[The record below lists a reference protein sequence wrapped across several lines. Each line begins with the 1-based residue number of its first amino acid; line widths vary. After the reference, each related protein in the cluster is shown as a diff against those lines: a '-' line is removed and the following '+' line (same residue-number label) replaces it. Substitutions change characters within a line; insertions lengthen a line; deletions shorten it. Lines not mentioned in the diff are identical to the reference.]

1 MNVKFQVVPHNQPA
15 GVAFPVTVF
24 VTSGDK
30 TTTVEISLKQ
40 DTGRRPYW
48 AGATKTVTTDAY
60 GAAAVSFDVALNGP
74 CVAYLTASAHIAA
87 SDAYDVDTEPVTV
100 T

>member
-1 MNVKFQVVPHNQPA
+1 MNVKFQVVPHNQPT

-24 VTSGDK
+24 VTSADK
-30 TTTVEISLKQ
+30 TATVEISLSQAKGKAP
-40 DTGRRPYW
+40 TW
-48 AGATKTVTTDAY
+48 TGATKTVTTDGF

-74 CVAYLTASAHIAA
+74 CVAYLTATAYVAA

-100 T
+100 V